1 MEWSLEFTNRSGNQD
16 FILLGLS
23 ARPRTRDV
31 LFAAFLALYLLI
43 LLENTLIIYLTCSCC
58 ELRKPMYFFLGNLS
72 GLELCYVSV
81 TMPTLLA
88 GLRAGVCRV
97 SFPACMA
104 QLFLFLAL
112 IGTKCTLLASM
123 AYDRYVAVCLPLHYP
138 LRMRPPVCRG
148 LAAGSWLG
156 GLGVSAARTACVAR
170 LTRCGPGV
178 LNHFFCD
185 AGVLRGGACGP
196 AAGAKLA
203 DALAAGAVVG
213 GSLLAALAAY
223 AAIAVAVLR
232 LPSAAAARRALAACA
247 SHLAVMGV
255 FYSAV
260 LFVDSRPGRGHP
272 ADLNKV
278 LSLLYTAVTPACSP
292 VVYCL
297 RNRQVQAALQR
308 VLCRR
313 VGSREN

>member
-1 MEWSLEFTNRSGNQD
+1 MECSLEFANRSIGQD

-23 ARPRTRDV
+23 AMPSTRDALLAV
-31 LFAAFLALYLLI
+31 FLALYLLI
-43 LLENTLIIYLTCSCC
+43 LLENTLVIYLTCSRR
-58 ELRKPMYFFLGNLS
+58 ELHKPMYFFLGNLS

-88 GLRAGVCRV
+88 GLRSGVCRV
-97 SFPACMA
+97 SFPACVG

-112 IGTKCTLLASM
+112 ISTKCTLLASM
-123 AYDRYVAVCLPLHYP
+123 AYDRYVAVCRPLHYP

-170 LTRCGPGV
+170 LARCGPGV
-178 LNHFFCD
+178 LDHFFCD
-185 AGVLRGGACGP
+185 AGALRGGACGP
-196 AAGAKLA
+196 AAAARL
-203 DALAAGAVVG
+203 DALAAGAVAG

-223 AAIAVAVLR
+223 AAIAGALRR

-247 SHLAVMGV
+247 SHLAVMGA

-260 LFVDSRPGRGHP
+260 LFVDACPGRGRP
-272 ADLNKV
+272 ADLGKA
-278 LSLLYTAVTPACSP
+278 LSLLYAALTPACSP
-292 VVYCL
+292 AVYCL
-297 RNRQVQAALQR
+297 RNREVHDAL
-308 VLCRR
+308 RR
-313 VGSREN
+313 ALRRLAGSRES